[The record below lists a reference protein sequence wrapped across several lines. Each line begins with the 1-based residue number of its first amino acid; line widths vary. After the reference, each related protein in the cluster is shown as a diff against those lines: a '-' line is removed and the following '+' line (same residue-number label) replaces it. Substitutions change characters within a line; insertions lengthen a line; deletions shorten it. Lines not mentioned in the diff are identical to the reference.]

1 MADYQ
6 IFTPPREPRENE
18 LVNNVIFQALNDK
31 STVSARIMFMDGN
44 LAIQLFFVEPSIFVR
59 YDFLNNKWLLNSG
72 EPIDI
77 TTVDLTI
84 PEDIVSAAT
93 TKTSYFDLIAFEKGT
108 TACKL
113 AAANDAKLLIR
124 DSIINKGV
132 TIPDGTTFRQY
143 AGKIGE
149 IVTAQIPEV
158 DYQYEI
164 VSTVELGQ
172 ASQTIAVPD
181 PRPRA
186 VVFVC
191 SNPQYTV
198 IIPLS
203 FGDAEVSPYSV
214 SGSVGPNSYKIDVT
228 SSEITVTQG
237 NTIVTPFVI
246 REANFI
252 NPTG

>member
-113 AAANDAKLLIR
+113 AAANDARLLIR
-124 DSIINKGV
+124 NAIINKGV

-149 IVTAQIPEV
+149 ITVQQSDGGKVV
-158 DYQYEI
+158 DYDGGVNNAIEI
-164 VSTVELGQ
+164 KNVTD
-172 ASQTIAVPD
+172 AK
-181 PRPRA
+181 
-186 VVFVC
+186 FVC
-191 SNPQYTV
+191 FFMTSA
-198 IIPLS
+198 IITPGLLYNGVATKKGGTFNGTA
-203 FGDAEVSPYSV
+203 FGIETIT
-214 SGSVGPNSYKIDVT
+214 GIDVK
-228 SSEITVTQG
+228 SE
-237 NTIVTPFVI
+237 NNSLYIVCSEYEFSKESELVLVAWI
-246 REANFI
+246 
-252 NPTG
+252 

>member
-6 IFTPPREPRENE
+6 IFTPPRGPRENE

-59 YDFLNNKWLLNSG
+59 YDFLNNKWLSNSG

-84 PEDIVSAAT
+84 PEDVVSVAT

-113 AAANDAKLLIR
+113 AAANDARLLIR
-124 DSIINKGV
+124 NAIINEGV

-143 AGKIGE
+143 AGLIKQIKAGNKAKIDVDTRPAFGTSVVYVEDGVRKSLE
-149 IVTAQIPEV
+149 I
-158 DYQYEI
+158 
-164 VSTVELGQ
+164 
-172 ASQTIAVPD
+172 
-181 PRPRA
+181 
-186 VVFVC
+186 
-191 SNPQYTV
+191 
-198 IIPLS
+198 
-203 FGDAEVSPYSV
+203 SV
-214 SGSVGPNSYKIDVT
+214 SGSFYADIGSVIEVLTEAYVRFDGGLTPLEESY
-228 SSEITVTQG
+228 SCTVNG
-237 NTIVTPFVI
+237 DGTIHASTAV
-246 REANFI
+246 
-252 NPTG
+252 